1 MALTERTGFPLHTKV
16 LIGLIGGASVGLL
29 FNLIPTLKSTG
40 EWLVVQITDPAGQL
54 FLRLLL
60 MLVVPLVFSSLI
72 IGVAGIGNPRALG
85 RLGIKSLALT
95 VILSM
100 ISVGIG
106 LGATHLLKPGKQIN
120 PEVATTL
127 QERFAGDAAK
137 RIDASGATKTS
148 DSPFMQVVKALV
160 PSNPGQAFTSDPPLM
175 LQVMVFAL
183 FIGVATLRIGE
194 RSKSFVN
201 VMESLFEM
209 SSSLISMLMQIAPYA
224 VFCLVFGNIA
234 RFGVDVLA
242 ALVWFVAT
250 VLLGLGLQL
259 FVVYGATLKILA
271 RMSPIEFFRRSR
283 VALVTAFSTSSSN
296 ATLPTAL
303 VVTEKEL
310 GVPKSISSFVL
321 TVGATANQNGT
332 ALYEGVTVLF
342 IAQLAGVDLT
352 LAQQITIALMAI
364 VGGIGTAG
372 VPSGSIPFIIVM
384 LVSLGLNP
392 ALIGIILGADR
403 ILDMCRTVVNVAGD
417 MTIAAAVA
425 RSEGH
430 SLAGDKPV

>member
-1 MALTERTGFPLHTKV
+1 MAITGSSKLPLHSKV
-16 LIGLIGGASVGLL
+16 LIGLIGGAAVGLL
-29 FNLIPTLKSTG
+29 FNLTPSLKSTG
-40 EWLVVQITDPAGQL
+40 EWLVVQFTDPIGQL

-72 IGVAGIGNPRALG
+72 IGVAGIGDPRALG
-85 RLGIKSLALT
+85 RLGYKSLLFT

-106 LGATHLLKPGKQIN
+106 LGLTQLISPGKHLDPQ
-120 PEVATTL
+120 VATSL
-127 QERFAGDAAK
+127 QERFAGDATK
-137 RIDASGATKTS
+137 RIDASGATKS
-148 DSPFMQVVKALV
+148 NDSPLMQVVKTLI

-194 RSKSFVN
+194 RAKSFVN

-209 SSSLISMLMQIAPYA
+209 SSSLISMVMLVAPYA

-234 RFGVDVLA
+234 RFGIDVLA
-242 ALVWFVAT
+242 ALGWFVAT

-259 FVVYGATLKILA
+259 FVVYGATLKLFA
-271 RMSPIEFFRRSR
+271 RMSPLEFFKRSR

-310 GVPKSISSFVL
+310 GVPKSIASFVL
-321 TVGATANQNGT
+321 TIGATANQNGT

-352 LAQQITIALMAI
+352 LAQQFTIALMAI
-364 VGGIGTAG
+364 IGGIGTAG

-403 ILDMCRTVVNVAGD
+403 ILDMCRTVLNVAGD

-430 SLAGDKPV
+430 ALAGDKTA